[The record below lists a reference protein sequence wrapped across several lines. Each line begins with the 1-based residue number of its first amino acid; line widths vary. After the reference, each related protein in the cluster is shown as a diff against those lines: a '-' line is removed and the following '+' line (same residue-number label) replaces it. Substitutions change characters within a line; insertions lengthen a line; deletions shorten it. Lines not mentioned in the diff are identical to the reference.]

1 MIMKKRWR
9 KIEYDLINKQ
19 QAIKEAVNNW
29 KLSKRM
35 LSVLGLAVTVF
46 CITMIA
52 LLVFFRHRM
61 KAQVLDYSDNTVYL
75 MSVSTDQL
83 MKNIEEST
91 IQIISM
97 PAIIEFLQQEDM
109 DEVTL
114 YHSKKNLEENYMN
127 PILGAMRFVQ
137 SIEIQSEKRGET
149 YSFGNNRSGDRALY
163 KQNYGDSYNKKQKWF
178 WFEDNYH
185 NKDEISIVYRR
196 DIYEFSTKQKL
207 GTIYVEV
214 SDKDIS
220 DRLLYEFNY
229 IENSEIQLVD
239 NYGNVIVGDGKF
251 FDNATM
257 ADVYKNTIVSEEKEK
272 AVTRKIGKEKYILDY
287 SKLSNDWMVVHII
300 PCIEIFSAI
309 DKMLVIVMGIW
320 GLVTAGIVFSTFT
333 IARSITRPIELLEK
347 TMEEVKRG
355 DFSKSVPVIS
365 GGEIGRLCNGF
376 NIMIQK
382 INSLFHEFEIK
393 QREKKEAE
401 LRSLQNQISPH
412 FLCNI
417 LNSLACDARLR
428 GNEDYALI
436 LNDLIQLLRKSL
448 NYKCDY
454 ITVEEE
460 ISLLENYLHLQQF
473 RYRNKF
479 DYSVMIDEEAKKCC
493 SLKLIL
499 QPIAENCILHGMGK
513 NFMRIRVTAEKRNSE
528 IWISIQDDGEGMEKE
543 RLLQIQKE
551 LEAGFENTEKHI
563 GLGNV
568 NKRIRLY
575 FGEAYG
581 VIVTSGNHFTKVDVH
596 FPAVLEDRK

>member
-1 MIMKKRWR
+1 MKKRWR

-229 IENSEIQLVD
+229 IQ
-239 NYGNVIVGDGKF
+239 KF
-251 FDNATM
+251 
-257 ADVYKNTIVSEEKEK
+257 S
-272 AVTRKIGKEKYILDY
+272 
-287 SKLSNDWMVVHII
+287 WWII
-300 PCIEIFSAI
+300 
-309 DKMLVIVMGIW
+309 
-320 GLVTAGIVFSTFT
+320 
-333 IARSITRPIELLEK
+333 
-347 TMEEVKRG
+347 ME
-355 DFSKSVPVIS
+355 
-365 GGEIGRLCNGF
+365 
-376 NIMIQK
+376 
-382 INSLFHEFEIK
+382 
-393 QREKKEAE
+393 
-401 LRSLQNQISPH
+401 
-412 FLCNI
+412 
-417 LNSLACDARLR
+417 
-428 GNEDYALI
+428 
-436 LNDLIQLLRKSL
+436 
-448 NYKCDY
+448 
-454 ITVEEE
+454 T
-460 ISLLENYLHLQQF
+460 
-473 RYRNKF
+473 
-479 DYSVMIDEEAKKCC
+479 
-493 SLKLIL
+493 
-499 QPIAENCILHGMGK
+499 
-513 NFMRIRVTAEKRNSE
+513 
-528 IWISIQDDGEGMEKE
+528 
-543 RLLQIQKE
+543 
-551 LEAGFENTEKHI
+551 
-563 GLGNV
+563 
-568 NKRIRLY
+568 
-575 FGEAYG
+575 
-581 VIVTSGNHFTKVDVH
+581 
-596 FPAVLEDRK
+596 